1 MPGEH
6 GCLYLYV
13 ATIIIYKYRFNEI
26 IGTKTIATTPESSR
40 TSISN
45 TRNKTN
51 NKSTRTKTTLLH
63 ILIRQLLLGALQTTQ
78 KELPEATKN
87 PNKIVRNCRPHN
99 LGAGKYLPIND
110 VVRVRH
116 QCTQTQSQLVFAE

>member
-26 IGTKTIATTPESSR
+26 IGTKTIATTHKSSR
-40 TSISN
+40 ASN
-45 TRNKTN
+45 TRSKTN
-51 NKSTRTKTTLLH
+51 NKPTLTKTTLLH

-87 PNKIVRNCRPHN
+87 PNKIVRNRRPHN